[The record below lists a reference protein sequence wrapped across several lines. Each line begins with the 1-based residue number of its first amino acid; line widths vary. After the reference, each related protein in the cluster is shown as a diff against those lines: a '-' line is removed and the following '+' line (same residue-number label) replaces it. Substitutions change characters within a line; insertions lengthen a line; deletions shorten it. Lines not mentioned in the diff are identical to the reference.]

1 MDSDGGAATYNGQ
14 LRTSHYLFFIH
25 QRGIHE
31 TIVGVLCAIL

>member
-1 MDSDGGAATYNGQ
+1 MDSDGGAATYDGQ
-14 LRTSHYLFFIH
+14 LRTSHYIH